1 MCVMCVYIYIIPSS
15 ASPLNVDVIGYR
27 IAVVSP
33 PHKLDRY
40 FYLLFVRELMDFGG
54 LQSTGAF
61 ALRIHMR
68 IYTYTYLSYILCA
81 GALSHSALSKYI

>member
-1 MCVMCVYIYIIPSS
+1 MCVMYIYIYIIPPSS

-27 IAVVSP
+27 IVVVSP

-61 ALRIHMR
+61 ALRIHIR
-68 IYTYTYLSYILCA
+68 IYTYTYIYLS
-81 GALSHSALSKYI
+81 